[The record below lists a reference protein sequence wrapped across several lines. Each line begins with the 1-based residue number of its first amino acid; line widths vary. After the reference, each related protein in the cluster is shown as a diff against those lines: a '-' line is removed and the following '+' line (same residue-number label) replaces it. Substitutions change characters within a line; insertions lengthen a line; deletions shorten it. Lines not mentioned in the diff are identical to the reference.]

1 MKVLKQYGPL
11 REAVIKLNFETYYF
25 YDIIVFEMRCLKLM
39 AKKNSR
45 NTDILKE
52 TKNTTSPKIYS
63 LLVKL
68 VNEDREDLAEDVL
81 KIDYLLAY
89 TNTCIKDKDFKQAKE
104 TMEMAKNRIDKLIS
118 NGVDVEYLVYIYDGI
133 KSKL

>member
-1 MKVLKQYGPL
+1 
-11 REAVIKLNFETYYF
+11 
-25 YDIIVFEMRCLKLM
+25 M

-104 TMEMAKNRIDKLIS
+104 TMEMAKNRIDKLVA
-118 NGVDVEYLVYIYDGI
+118 NDVDVEYLIYIYEGI

>member
-1 MKVLKQYGPL
+1 
-11 REAVIKLNFETYYF
+11 
-25 YDIIVFEMRCLKLM
+25 M

-52 TKNTTSPKIYS
+52 TKNTTTPKIYS

-81 KIDYLLAY
+81 KIDYLLSYA
-89 TNTCIKDKDFKQAKE
+89 NTCIKDKDFKQAKE
-104 TMEMAKNRIDKLIS
+104 TMEIAKKRIDKLID
-118 NGVDVEYLVYIYDGI
+118 NHVDVEYLMYIYDGI
-133 KSKL
+133 KLKL

>member
-1 MKVLKQYGPL
+1 
-11 REAVIKLNFETYYF
+11 
-25 YDIIVFEMRCLKLM
+25 M

-89 TNTCIKDKDFKQAKE
+89 TNTCVKDKDFKQAKE
-104 TMEMAKNRIDKLIS
+104 TMEMAKNRIDKLIA
-118 NGVDVEYLVYIYDGI
+118 NGVDVEYLIYIYDGI
-133 KSKL
+133 KAKL